1 MESSEYNISR
11 TLWAVSMFHYDDAF
25 RFKDKFDCWIEF
37 EAKCLEN
44 IYLVKLHCTLN
55 EAQSL
60 HSYHYLT
67 KFSHFLT
74 EKHYYKTAI
83 ISIFCISHNDTFFA
97 KTRLKILT
105 IRAISPP
112 FSVAV
117 SRTRTHFIDWKTSTE
132 KQSHSTGSLKFCS
145 NMQRSRKRIF

>member
-1 MESSEYNISR
+1 
-11 TLWAVSMFHYDDAF
+11 MFDAF

-44 IYLVKLHCTLN
+44 IYLMKLHCALN

-60 HSYHYLT
+60 HSYRYLT

-83 ISIFCISHNDTFFA
+83 ISIFCISHNDNFFY
-97 KTRLKILT
+97 KN
-105 IRAISPP
+105 S
-112 FSVAV
+112 S
-117 SRTRTHFIDWKTSTE
+117 
-132 KQSHSTGSLKFCS
+132 
-145 NMQRSRKRIF
+145 

>member
-1 MESSEYNISR
+1 
-11 TLWAVSMFHYDDAF
+11 MFDAF

-44 IYLVKLHCTLN
+44 IYLMKLHCALN

-60 HSYHYLT
+60 HSYRYLT

-83 ISIFCISHNDTFFA
+83 ISIFCISHNDIFFYNKSDFPPCFLLLFPA
-97 KTRLKILT
+97 QAHTLSIGKPLRTVALDWDLK
-105 IRAISPP
+105 
-112 FSVAV
+112 
-117 SRTRTHFIDWKTSTE
+117 
-132 KQSHSTGSLKFCS
+132 SL
-145 NMQRSRKRIF
+145 Q

>member
-1 MESSEYNISR
+1 
-11 TLWAVSMFHYDDAF
+11 MFDAF

-44 IYLVKLHCTLN
+44 IYLMKLHCALN

-60 HSYHYLT
+60 HSYRYLT

-83 ISIFCISHNDTFFA
+83 ISIFCISHNDIFFT
-97 KTRLKILT
+97 KTLLKVLT
-105 IRAISPP
+105 IRAIFLFVFCCCFPHK
-112 FSVAV
+112 
-117 SRTRTHFIDWKTSTE
+117 RTLYRLE
-132 KQSHSTGSLKFCS
+132 NL
-145 NMQRSRKRIF
+145 